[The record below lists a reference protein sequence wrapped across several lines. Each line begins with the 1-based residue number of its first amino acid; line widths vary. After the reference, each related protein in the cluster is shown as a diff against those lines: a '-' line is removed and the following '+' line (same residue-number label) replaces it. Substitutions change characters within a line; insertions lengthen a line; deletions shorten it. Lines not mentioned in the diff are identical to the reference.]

1 MRRKNGSF
9 GCVCRKNNAGSKGT
23 KNVRSFE
30 GIIRMRSPLH
40 LPAFE
45 VFQNRDYRF
54 FLLARIFYMLAPTTI
69 TVVIGWLVYQHTR
82 DELSLG
88 FIGLAEAI
96 PMLGVSLVG
105 GYVADRVNRQRIVT
119 VAAGGLALCIAL
131 LMLVAWRFEAVY
143 AVAGLWPVY
152 VLIAGTGL
160 VRAFMA
166 PSQSALNAQL
176 VPQAQ
181 IMYAAN
187 WNGTVF
193 NIANMGGPALGGII
207 YGFFG
212 PVVALATLFVYAI
225 IGMILFMQVT
235 PQSVMPRP
243 AGETMLQ
250 SMQEG
255 LKYVFSRQMLVGAL
269 ALDMFAVLFG
279 GAVALLPVFAERL
292 GAGPVGLGFLRA
304 APAVGAVLISF
315 WIARFPPAKHAGRDL
330 LLSIAGFGACMIAF
344 ALSQSYVLSFALL
357 LLSGALDG
365 ISMVV
370 RATVVQLYTPNELRG
385 RVEAVNRLFISSSN
399 EIGAFESGLAARL
412 MGLEASVIFGGA
424 MTLVCVGIAAAALP
438 RLRKLRL

>member
-1 MRRKNGSF
+1 
-9 GCVCRKNNAGSKGT
+9 
-23 KNVRSFE
+23 
-30 GIIRMRSPLH
+30 
-40 LPAFE
+40 
-45 VFQNRDYRF
+45 
-54 FLLARIFYMLAPTTI
+54 
-69 TVVIGWLVYQHTR
+69 VYQHTR

-105 GYVADRVNRQRIVT
+105 GYVADRVNRQRTVT

-131 LMLVAWRFEAVY
+131 LMLVVWRFEAVF
-143 AVAGLWPVY
+143 AVAGLWPIY
-152 VLIAGTGL
+152 LLIAGTGL

-176 VPQAQ
+176 VPQTQ

-207 YGFFG
+207 YGFLG
-212 PVVALATLFVYAI
+212 PMVALATLFIYAI

-235 PQSVMPRP
+235 PQPVMPRP

-315 WIARFPPAKHAGRDL
+315 WIARFPPAKHAGL
-330 LLSIAGFGACMIAF
+330 
-344 ALSQSYVLSFALL
+344 
-357 LLSGALDG
+357 
-365 ISMVV
+365 
-370 RATVVQLYTPNELRG
+370 TH
-385 RVEAVNRLFISSSN
+385 
-399 EIGAFESGLAARL
+399 
-412 MGLEASVIFGGA
+412 
-424 MTLVCVGIAAAALP
+424 
-438 RLRKLRL
+438 